1 MKSHILPLVFSILL
15 ISCYTSSSDKSDNLL
30 FRGTNAYYNS
40 RNEYMT
46 RCIFEE
52 VANRKESV
60 SNAQRAYAIVYLAK
74 LKLKHGDINSAINLL
89 EKAENICKDF
99 PYKYELMRD
108 FYKAHNNHDAV
119 KKYNELLS
127 KWINYRINE
136 LDNNTFDIDNLEFIN
151 VRSYVNGEFER
162 EFFPMY
168 DLKKPKEFR
177 IRLYKKYLNDKLLDV
192 K

>member
-1 MKSHILPLVFSILL
+1 MKYSILPLIFFVLFA
-15 ISCYTSSSDKSDNLL
+15 SCYTNSNDESDNLL

-40 RNEYMT
+40 NNEHMT
-46 RCIFEE
+46 RSIFEE
-52 VANRKESV
+52 VANRKESA
-60 SNAQRAYAIVYLAK
+60 SPAQKSYAMVYLAK

-136 LDNNTFDIDNLEFIN
+136 LDNNTFNIDNLEFIN
-151 VRSYVNGEFER
+151 VRSYVNGKFER

>member
-1 MKSHILPLVFSILL
+1 
-15 ISCYTSSSDKSDNLL
+15 
-30 FRGTNAYYNS
+30 
-40 RNEYMT
+40 MT

-52 VANRKESV
+52 VANRKEYV

-151 VRSYVNGEFER
+151 VRSYVNGKFER